1 MFTLTLSSWF
11 GSPGE
16 NWLHINVVINWHL
29 SKQRIRWPVS
39 SDRIAGSGVDPSRL
53 SIFWSYPQTSY
64 SFSNDRR
71 LKFIFLKFI
80 WNTLSLCSYGPALLR
95 SFFQTDPGRKNSAS
109 NLEIQAGKTLFTMAT
124 LYVQLLCSDR
134 SKFDRWAP
142 AENYAASWN
151 LFTLTAEADIVLCQL
166 VIFLTVF
173 FHWMYKMKYSCYQE
187 LSRVFCHLWPVCLLG
202 FWLRN
207 ASLVK
212 VGNHASFSFF
222 TLLDV

>member
-16 NWLHINVVINWHL
+16 NWLHINVVIKWHL
-29 SKQRIRWPVS
+29 SKQGIRWPVS

-53 SIFWSYPQTSY
+53 SIFWSYPQKSY

-80 WNTLSLCSYGPALLR
+80 WNTLCLCNYGPALLR

-109 NLEIQAGKTLFTMAT
+109 NLKIQAGKTFFYHGDALRPIIM
-124 LYVQLLCSDR
+124 LWLVKIWQVSSCGKLCSVL
-134 SKFDRWAP
+134 KLVYFD
-142 AENYAASWN
+142 SWSWHS
-151 LFTLTAEADIVLCQL
+151 FVSTCD
-166 VIFLTVF
+166 FLTVF
-173 FHWMYKMKYSCYQE
+173 FHWMCKMKYSCYQE

-202 FWLRN
+202 F
-207 ASLVK
+207 
-212 VGNHASFSFF
+212 
-222 TLLDV
+222 